1 MKIVKVY
8 GELRKKL
15 GQSSFELDV
24 ENPSHAIKALCVNF
38 PDLTNWFLSNDE
50 QGNGFKVTVGKQ
62 KIYKTNLK
70 PMVEPWSERD
80 VMHIVPVIKGAGRG
94 MGQILAGALL
104 IGLAVFAGPAVGGFL
119 GTSGLGS
126 GLFGAA
132 VSKTLGYIGL
142 SLVAGGISQ
151 LLSPSPPSFNEA
163 SKLQSFSFSGIVN
176 VAQQG
181 LPVPVCY
188 GRVITG
194 SVVISAGLNSEQLVT
209 TQHPPDGDG

>member
-15 GQSSFELDV
+15 GQSSFELEVD
-24 ENPSHAIKALCVNF
+24 NPSHAIKALCVNF
-38 PDLTNWFLSNDE
+38 PELTNWFLSNDE
-50 QGNGFKVTVGKQ
+50 QGNGFKVTIGKQ

-70 PMVEPWSERD
+70 PMTEPWSEKD

-104 IGLAVFAGPAVGGFL
+104 ISLAVFAAPLGPTGLGFM
-119 GTSGLGS
+119 GQSGLG
-126 GLFGAA
+126 LFGGSAA
-132 VSKTLGYIGL
+132 FSKALGYIGL

-151 LLSPSPPSFNEA
+151 LLSPTPPSIPEA

-176 VAQQG
+176 VADQG
-181 LPVPVCY
+181 LPVPICY

-194 SVVISAGLNSEQLVT
+194 SVVISAGINSEPLVVSA
-209 TQHPPDGDG
+209 G